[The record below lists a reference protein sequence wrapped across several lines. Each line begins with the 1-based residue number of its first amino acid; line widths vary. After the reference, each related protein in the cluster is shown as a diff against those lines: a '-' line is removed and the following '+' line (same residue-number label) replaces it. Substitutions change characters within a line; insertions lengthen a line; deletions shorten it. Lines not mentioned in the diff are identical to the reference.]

1 MDNEVM
7 KDEKSQECQEISID
21 SLKDELR
28 RLNAEKK
35 ALEQRLQNA
44 LEAENAMHQLY
55 LQTIILRK

>member
-35 ALEQRLQNA
+35 
-44 LEAENAMHQLY
+44 
-55 LQTIILRK
+55 